1 VLQDLNEMK
10 NMGLLKEEMED
21 LKEEKIVY
29 MLVDYML

>member
-1 VLQDLNEMK
+1 MLQDLNEMK

-21 LKEEKIVY
+21 LKEDKIVY

>member
-21 LKEEKIVY
+21 LKEDKIVY